1 MSSEVQVGHPV
12 VVCQLL
18 EAVTEYFLLGAAAA
32 APGAGGVAPGCQLKQ
47 LIRILSEISKL
58 LLRTTKSQMLMGNF

>member
-1 MSSEVQVGHPV
+1 MSSEVQVSHPM

-18 EAVTEYFLLGAAAA
+18 EAVAEYFLLGAAAA

-47 LIRILSEISKL
+47 LIRILPEI
-58 LLRTTKSQMLMGNF
+58 F